1 MKWLHLSDLHY
12 LYKNYETDVMRDSFI
27 TYLDETFSGTID
39 ILFIT
44 GDFAHRG
51 SDYTEDLFIF
61 LESILKSLGIEKSSV
76 FIVPGNHDVKRDEI
90 AELIIDSIINNENA
104 RKKINELGEK
114 PFRSLYS
121 GQKAFIE
128 FYEKF
133 LEREYPKDD
142 LHFFI
147 NHKDVN
153 ILHINTCLVAGAD
166 DVEGKILVGLDK
178 LYATL
183 KKLDKSKIT
192 FALGHHTLNCLHKDE
207 IETFKNRLSDSCIDF
222 YLCGHVHK
230 TNLGA
235 VLDNFNATYVFTCGA
250 NVVDEYSD
258 PVFIE
263 GEFDITST
271 TAKVKYHKWHQEN
284 EFWYIDNSL
293 DRRLRNGYFEFGID
307 KLKKKTKSLNKK

>member
-1 MKWLHLSDLHY
+1 MK
-12 LYKNYETDVMRDSFI
+12 M
-27 TYLDETFSGTID
+27 
-39 ILFIT
+39 
-44 GDFAHRG
+44 
-51 SDYTEDLFIF
+51 
-61 LESILKSLGIEKSSV
+61 LE
-76 FIVPGNHDVKRDEI
+76 
-90 AELIIDSIINNENA
+90 
-104 RKKINELGEK
+104 KINELGEK

-121 GQKAFIE
+121 GQKHLLSFM
-128 FYEKF
+128 KNF
-133 LEREYPKDD
+133 LNGNILRMICI
-142 LHFFI
+142 FI

-250 NVVDEYSD
+250 NV
-258 PVFIE
+258 
-263 GEFDITST
+263 
-271 TAKVKYHKWHQEN
+271 
-284 EFWYIDNSL
+284 
-293 DRRLRNGYFEFGID
+293 
-307 KLKKKTKSLNKK
+307 